1 MKNDSVQVKKVI
13 LEENLYYDK
22 TIVLKYRIEYPQ
34 FFLYKYQT
42 ALNKINLYYKEKAY
56 EVQRNCVY
64 DLFREAINLY
74 NYSVLRGYPI
84 RQFEILMTYSVEF
97 NKNCFLSLYYDRHD
111 YMGGAHGNTV
121 RASDTWNIQSG
132 DRISLCD
139 LFYDNIDCLDYVL
152 NNIYKQIN
160 FQMKYNGNYMYFDN
174 FQKNVISNFEKDN
187 FYVTES
193 PNGIIIY
200 YQLYEIAPYS
210 MGIPE
215 FYMPYNPYA
224 MVKPKCDMKLISS

>member
-34 FFLYKYQT
+34 FFLYKYQSV
-42 ALNKINLYYKEKAY
+42 LNKINLYYKGKAY
-56 EVQRNCVY
+56 EVQRDCIHK
-64 DLFREAINLY
+64 LFYEAIDLY
-74 NYSVLRGYPI
+74 NYSVPRGYPI
-84 RQFEILMTYSVEF
+84 RQFEILTTYSIEF
-97 NKNCFLSLYYDRHD
+97 NQNCLLSLYYDRYD

-132 DRISLCD
+132 DRILLCD
-139 LFYDNIDCLDYVL
+139 LFSDDVDYL
-152 NNIYKQIN
+152 ASILSIIYNKIN
-160 FQMKYNGNYMYFDN
+160 LQMKYNGNYMYFDN
-174 FQKNVISNFEKDN
+174 VKKNVALNLENDN
-187 FYVTES
+187 FYIIDS
-193 PNGIIIY
+193 PKGIKIY

-215 FYMPYNPYA
+215 FYIPYNPNI
-224 MVKPKCDMKLISS
+224 MIKPECV